1 MRRLKLIPFEE
12 VISGKEIIDQ
22 SILLEWHREELPGIF
37 NWEIE
42 GLKKIR
48 KDGLKDI
55 DAIKTA
61 VKEFKEEQDRL
72 HDFINDICY
81 QPGKDGVVEQDIVTG
96 ASILCA
102 RFNQWAESNN
112 EKPMSQ
118 RKFSMEL
125 KERGFKREHT
135 RTGNVFHGIAIR

>member
-1 MRRLKLIPFEE
+1 MT
-12 VISGKEIIDQ
+12 
-22 SILLEWHREELPGIF
+22 GIF

-42 GLKKIR
+42 GLKKFQ

-55 DAIKTA
+55 EAVRNA

-72 HDFINDICY
+72 HDFIKDICY
-81 QPGKDGVVEQDIVTG
+81 VPGVDGVALTDIVTS
-96 ASILCA
+96 ATVLCK
-102 RFNQWAESNN
+102 RFNAWAEENN

-125 KERGFKREHT
+125 RERGYRREHT
-135 RTGNVFHGIAIR
+135 NKGNVFHGIGIK